1 MYVRYNMRLFNRLLD
16 YIDMKKKE
24 KALKQFPF
32 SYEDRH
38 GKKWFNT
45 DYCCGYCRLRKWC

>member
-1 MYVRYNMRLFNRLLD
+1 MRLFNRLLD